1 LEVGIGFGR
10 QSKPST
16 LEDLPIYTEF
26 IYSNRDF
33 YIAIALCSSLLHSA
47 IAIDIAIRVDELGT
61 NVRSRAALSKK
72 VGRYDIFLAPRA
84 QVAKCQM
91 FVENCQFF
99 CSIVCVLWIEPT
111 ENEGSNCNCQLSER
125 CTVWRQTFAKHA
137 RCQRQETLDLPY
149 LTLLC
154 DNLKNRMFL
163 QNFIS

>member
-99 CSIVCVLWIEPT
+99 CSIVCVCC
-111 ENEGSNCNCQLSER
+111 GSSLQRMRAVTAIVSSAR
-125 CTVWRQTFAKHA
+125 DVPYGGKHSLNMLDA
-137 RCQRQETLDLPY
+137 RD
-149 LTLLC
+149 
-154 DNLKNRMFL
+154 KKH
-163 QNFIS
+163 